1 MDTALTRP
9 HRLIPRFFAWWFGA
23 LAECLPG
30 GLRRLFRPAA
40 KYLIVAPVGG
50 SVIATLNRGKRGRK
64 IGSAELDGI
73 DEAAQR
79 KAVRKAVR
87 GGAPNSN
94 PIVLRLPGDR
104 VLRRRL
110 DLPWAAEPDLREAL
124 YFQIDRQTPFTPD
137 EVYFDFEVVD
147 RDAEAKRL
155 TVEVT
160 VIPRTIVDEAV
171 ARAERWGLTPDIVD
185 VVDRDAGAAP
195 RVNLLPGGAVASPG
209 AGGSPVNLLLALI
222 AAGLVAAAVYIPL
235 DRRETAADALLARV
249 MVAKV
254 EAQATLRLRE
264 EVDALRKEQKFLGD
278 QRRGAFSAVTLLDD
292 LTRILPDDTWLFEL
306 KVTAREARIAGYA
319 PTASSLIGLID
330 KSPMLRGPRFRSS
343 VTQDPRTGLERFNM
357 SFQIVP
363 DGAAP

>member
-1 MDTALTRP
+1 MDTSLTRP

-30 GLRRLFRPAA
+30 GLRRLFRPTV

-50 SVIATLNRGKRGRK
+50 SVIATLNRGKRGRE

-137 EVYFDFEVVD
+137 EVYFDFEIVG

-185 VVDRDAGAAP
+185 VVDRDADAAP
-195 RVNLLPGGAVASPG
+195 RVNLLPGGTVASPG

-264 EVDALRKEQKFLGD
+264 EVDALRKEQAFLGG

-306 KVTAREARIAGYA
+306 KVTAREVRIAGYA

-330 KSPMLRGPRFRSS
+330 KSPGLQGPRFRSS

-363 DGAAP
+363 DKIAP

>member
-23 LAECLPG
+23 LAECLPA

-40 KYLIVAPVGG
+40 AYLIVAPVGG
-50 SVIATLNRGKRGRK
+50 SVIATLNQGKRSRE
-64 IGSAELDGI
+64 IGGAELDGI
-73 DEAAQR
+73 DEAAQA

-87 GGAPNSN
+87 GGAPSSN
-94 PIVLRLPGDR
+94 PVVLRLPGDR

-137 EVYFDFEVVD
+137 EVYFDFEVVA

-160 VIPRTIVDEAV
+160 VIPRTIVDDAV
-171 ARAERWGLTPDIVD
+171 ARAERWGLAPDIVD
-185 VVDRDAGAAP
+185 VVDRDADAAP
-195 RVNLLPGGAVASPG
+195 RVNLLPGGSVTGPG
-209 AGGSPVNLLLALI
+209 AGASPVNLLLVLV
-222 AAGLVAAAVYIPL
+222 AAALVAAAVYIPL
-235 DRRETAADALLARV
+235 DRRQAAADALVARI
-249 MVAKV
+249 MIAKV
-254 EAQATLRLRE
+254 EAQATLRLRK
-264 EVDALRKEQKFLGD
+264 EVDALRKERAFLDD
-278 QRRGAFSAVTLLDD
+278 QRRGAFSAVTLLDE
-292 LTRILPDDTWLFEL
+292 LTHILPDKTWLFEL
-306 KVTAREARIAGYA
+306 KVTADEARIAGYA

-330 KSPMLRGPRFRSS
+330 KSPKLRGPRFRSS

-357 SFQIVP
+357 SFQIAP
-363 DGAAP
+363 EGAAP

>member
-23 LAECLPG
+23 LAGCVPE

-40 KYLIVAPVGG
+40 KYLIVAPAGG
-50 SVIATLNRGKRGRK
+50 SVTATLNRGKRGRE
-64 IGSAELDGI
+64 IGRAELDGM
-73 DEAAQR
+73 DDAAQR

-87 GGAPNSN
+87 RGAPKSN

-104 VLRRRL
+104 VLRRKL
-110 DLPWAAEPDLREAL
+110 ELPWAAEPDLREAL

-137 EVYFDFEVVD
+137 EVYFDFEIAG
-147 RDAEAKRL
+147 RDADNKRL

-160 VIPRTIVDEAV
+160 VIPRSIVDDAV

-185 VVDRDAGAAP
+185 VVDRDADAAP
-195 RVNLLPGGAVASPG
+195 RVNLLPGGDVAGPG
-209 AGGSPVNLLLALI
+209 TGGSPVNLLLALV

-235 DRRETAADALLARV
+235 DRRETAADSLVARV
-249 MVAKV
+249 MIAKA

-264 EVDALRKEQKFLGD
+264 QVDGMRKERDFLD
-278 QRRGAFSAVTLLDD
+278 NRRRGALSAVTLLDE

-306 KVTAREARIAGYA
+306 KVTGGEARIAGYA

-330 KSPMLRGPRFRSS
+330 KSPTFRGPRFRSS

-357 SFQIVP
+357 SFRIAP
-363 DGAAP
+363 GGASP